1 MSHHLSHAMPAVMMM
16 AAQVASI
23 GTQSRDVDVLDA
35 EE

>member
-1 MSHHLSHAMPAVMMM
+1 MSGIMSHAMPAVMMM
-16 AAQVASI
+16 AAQFASI